1 MSRKTVLRVL
11 PAVLLA
17 EVAVVI
23 LIFYAATLT
32 KDDGLGIVEPD
43 ISDGAAV
50 SGSAGSAL
58 AFDGSDLT
66 FWSVG
71 SKGAEAVV
79 SFGGFYDV
87 NALLLNEIG
96 FNVTRFSVYYDDGS
110 EWILCYRQNEI
121 GINRLATFYTVRA
134 KAIKIVV
141 DDLKNVAQISDV
153 KVYCLEQREREEK
166 LRVTSYITP
175 GSIANYDPETGMA
188 GNVDAAAFDV
198 ITDVQFIAYGR
209 FASDGTVVKEEN
221 ADKNL
226 AILNDM
232 IGGRDVNVTLTIFP
246 PADGGSMAD
255 VFRYHLDDAV
265 RSVTETVL
273 ASGADGADFDWEYP
287 WGKEE
292 YALYSDFL
300 AKLGAELHKHGK
312 TLSIAVSP
320 WGLDF
325 SDEAIAAIDQVQ
337 IMAYDLFDHNGDNN
351 SYAGS
356 VATSVDYMLGQ
367 GFALEQLNLGISYYG
382 RPSDASGVWINYNDP
397 AYEKDEYIMVKDGV
411 YFNSVTTVRDKTVY
425 AILRGI
431 GGIMTFS
438 QDEDLPMSDPLSLT
452 AQIGKARDAF
462 SREA

>member
-17 EVAVVI
+17 AVAVVI

-110 EWILCYRQNEI
+110 KWILCYRQNEI

-209 FASDGTVVKEEN
+209 FASDGTVVK
-221 ADKNL
+221 
-226 AILNDM
+226 
-232 IGGRDVNVTLTIFP
+232 
-246 PADGGSMAD
+246 
-255 VFRYHLDDAV
+255 
-265 RSVTETVL
+265 
-273 ASGADGADFDWEYP
+273 
-287 WGKEE
+287 
-292 YALYSDFL
+292 
-300 AKLGAELHKHGK
+300 
-312 TLSIAVSP
+312 
-320 WGLDF
+320 
-325 SDEAIAAIDQVQ
+325 
-337 IMAYDLFDHNGDNN
+337 
-351 SYAGS
+351 
-356 VATSVDYMLGQ
+356 
-367 GFALEQLNLGISYYG
+367 
-382 RPSDASGVWINYNDP
+382 
-397 AYEKDEYIMVKDGV
+397 
-411 YFNSVTTVRDKTVY
+411 
-425 AILRGI
+425 
-431 GGIMTFS
+431 
-438 QDEDLPMSDPLSLT
+438 
-452 AQIGKARDAF
+452 
-462 SREA
+462 